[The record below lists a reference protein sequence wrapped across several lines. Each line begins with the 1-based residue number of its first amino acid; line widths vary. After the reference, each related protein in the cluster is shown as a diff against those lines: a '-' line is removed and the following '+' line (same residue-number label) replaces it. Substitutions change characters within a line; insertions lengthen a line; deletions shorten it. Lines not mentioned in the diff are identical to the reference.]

1 VDDSRVT
8 SHESRVQSQDSPF
21 GSIHDSRLQTRDLV
35 TMPIFTTQ
43 HENGIALVTFDLAG
57 ESVNKL
63 SSAARLELEALLNQ
77 LRDDGGTRAIVLI
90 SGKADNFIA
99 GADIEEFTALTTQ
112 AQAERLSF
120 EGQETV
126 SRVETFHKPIV
137 AAINGAC
144 LGGGLELALACHYRI
159 ATDHP
164 KTQLGLPEVQ
174 LGLIPGA
181 GGCQRLPRLIGARA
195 ALDMILTG
203 RTERAAKALRL
214 GLVDEVVPPSILRQT
229 AIAAADRLV
238 REGLPK
244 RTATGG
250 LPGLVLDRTSAG
262 RRLVYR
268 ESRKQILKKNGGHY
282 PAPFAALEAVR
293 VGLEQGVAAGLAEEH
308 RAFGQLAVGDVSRR
322 LVQIFFAT
330 TALKKDDG
338 VPPGK
343 ATPRQIRRLGVVGSG
358 FMGAGIAGTA
368 VLNVEIDTR
377 LKDADLD
384 RVGKGLRAAD
394 ALLTERLKRRRI
406 SRSQYDRLSGLL
418 SGSVDFSGFS
428 RADLVIEAV
437 FEDLDTKRRVLAE
450 VEEHVRPDTIFATNT
465 STIPIR
471 QIAARAR
478 RPERVLGMHFFSPV
492 EKMPL
497 LEVIPTLASAP
508 DMVVTA
514 VRFGRRM
521 GKTVIVV
528 ADRPGFWVNRILS
541 PYLNEAGHL
550 LQEGVP
556 IGLIDRVMT
565 SFGFPVGPVAL
576 LDEVG
581 LDVAEKAGG
590 VMHEAFGE
598 RMKPAGALG
607 RLIGGSR
614 LGRKNGRGFYQY
626 KEGHKAGP
634 DNGVYAL
641 LNVRPVDAD
650 PELVQR
656 RLVYSMLNEAA
667 LASAEDVVRSPR
679 DGDIGAIFGIGF
691 PAFRGGP
698 LRMIDD
704 LSAAGVVETLYQLQ
718 EQFGERF
725 RPAAS
730 LLEMARGSRRYYPA

>member
-1 VDDSRVT
+1 MT
-8 SHESRVQSQDSPF
+8 A
-21 GSIHDSRLQTRDLV
+21 
-35 TMPIFTTQ
+35 FTTQ
-43 HENGIALVTFDLAG
+43 HENGIAVVTLDLPG
-57 ESVNKL
+57 EPVNKL
-63 SSAARLELEALLNQ
+63 TSAARVELEALLNA
-77 LRDDGGTRAIVLI
+77 LRDDSEARAVVLI
-90 SGKADNFIA
+90 SGKPDNFIA
-99 GADIEEFTALTTQ
+99 GADIEEFTALTSQ
-112 AQAERLSF
+112 DAAERLSF

-126 SRVETFHKPIV
+126 SRVETFHKPVV
-137 AAINGAC
+137 AAIHGAC

-195 ALDMILTG
+195 ALDMILAG
-203 RTERAAKALRL
+203 KSERASKALRL
-214 GLVDEVVPPSILRQT
+214 GLVDEVVPQSILRQVAVT
-229 AIAAADRLV
+229 AADRLA

-244 RTATGG
+244 RGRTGG
-250 LPGLVLDRTSAG
+250 LTGFVLDRTPAG
-262 RRLVYR
+262 RGLVYR
-268 ESRKQILKKNGGHY
+268 GARKQILKKTGGHY
-282 PAPFAALEAVR
+282 PAPLAALEAVR
-293 VGLEQGVAAGLAEEH
+293 VGLEQGITAGLAEEH
-308 RAFGQLAVGDVSRR
+308 RAFGELAVGDVSRK

-338 VPPGK
+338 VPSG
-343 ATPRQIRRLGVVGSG
+343 AAVPRQIRRLGIVGSG

-368 VLNVEIDTR
+368 VLNVEVDTR
-377 LKDADLD
+377 LKDADLA
-384 RVGKGLRAAD
+384 RVGKGLKTAT
-394 ALLTERLKRRRI
+394 ALLAERLERRRLT
-406 SRSQYDRLSGLL
+406 RPQYERLSALL
-418 SGSVDFSGFS
+418 SGSADYSGFKL
-428 RADLVIEAV
+428 ADLVIEAV

-450 VEEHVRPDTIFATNT
+450 VEAQVRPEAIFATNT

-471 QIAARAR
+471 QIAAGAR
-478 RPERVLGMHFFSPV
+478 RPERILGMHFFSPV
-492 EKMPL
+492 ERMPL
-497 LEVIPTLASAP
+497 LEVIPTTATSP
-508 DMVVTA
+508 DTIVTA

-556 IGLIDRVMT
+556 IELIDRTMT
-565 SFGFPVGPVAL
+565 AFGFPVGPVAL

-581 LDVAEKAGG
+581 LDVAEKAGS

-598 RMKPAGALG
+598 RMKPAGAMSRMLG
-607 RLIGGSR
+607 ATR
-614 LGRKNGRGFYQY
+614 LGRKNGRGFYRY
-626 KEGHKAGP
+626 REGHKAGVDKSVYP
-634 DNGVYAL
+634 LLGVH
-641 LNVRPVDAD
+641 PTDAHED
-650 PELVQR
+650 LVQR

-667 LASAEDVVRSPR
+667 MACSEGVVRNPR
-679 DGDIGAIFGIGF
+679 DADIGAIFGIGF

-704 LSAAGVVETLYQLQ
+704 VGPGRVVENLYQLQ

-730 LLEMARGSRRYYPA
+730 LLEMSRKSGRYYPA

>member
-1 VDDSRVT
+1 MSA
-8 SHESRVQSQDSPF
+8 
-21 GSIHDSRLQTRDLV
+21 
-35 TMPIFTTQ
+35 FTTTN
-43 HENGIALVTFDLAG
+43 ENGIAVISFDLPG
-57 ESVNKL
+57 EPVNKL
-63 SSAARLELEALLNQ
+63 SAAARIELEALLIGF
-77 LRDDGGTRAIVLI
+77 RDDTSTRAVVLI
-90 SGKADNFIA
+90 SGKPDNFIA
-99 GADIEEFTALTTQ
+99 GADIEEFTALTSQ
-112 AQAERLSF
+112 DAAERLSF

-126 SRVETFHKPIV
+126 SRVETFHKPVI
-137 AAINGAC
+137 AAVHGAC

-195 ALDMILTG
+195 ALDLILTG
-203 RTERAAKALRL
+203 RSERASKALRL
-214 GLVDEVVPPSILRQT
+214 GLVDEVVPPSILRSVAVT
-229 AIAAADRLV
+229 AADRLA
-238 REGLPK
+238 REGAPK
-244 RTATGG
+244 RPGRGG
-250 LPGLVLDRTSAG
+250 IAGWILDRTSAG

-268 ESRKQILKKNGGHY
+268 GARKQVLKKTGGHY
-282 PAPFAALEAVR
+282 PAPFAALETVR
-293 VGLEQGVAAGLAEEH
+293 VGLEQGVTAGLAEEH
-308 RAFGQLAVGDVSRR
+308 RVFGELAVGDVSRK

-338 VPPGK
+338 VPPGA
-343 ATPRQIRRLGVVGSG
+343 ATPRQIRRLGIVGSG
-358 FMGAGIAGTA
+358 FMGSGIAGTA
-368 VLNVEIDTR
+368 VLNVEVDTR
-377 LKDADLD
+377 LKDSDLT
-384 RVGKGLRAAD
+384 RVGKGLKAATR
-394 ALLTERLKRRRI
+394 LLDERLEKRRLTRA
-406 SRSQYDRLSGLL
+406 QHHRLSALL
-418 SGSVDFSGFS
+418 SGSTDYNGFN

-437 FEDLDTKRRVLAE
+437 FEDLETKRKVLDE
-450 VEEHVRPDTIFATNT
+450 VESQVRPDAIFATNT

-471 QIAARAR
+471 HIAEQAR

-492 EKMPL
+492 ERMPL
-497 LEVIPTLASAP
+497 LEVIPTAATSP
-508 DMVVTA
+508 DTIVTA

-556 IGLIDRVMT
+556 IELIDQTMT

-581 LDVAEKAGG
+581 LDVAEKAGN

-607 RLIGGSR
+607 RMLGATR
-614 LGRKNGRGFYQY
+614 LGRKNGRGFYRY
-626 KEGHKAGP
+626 RAGHKAGV
-634 DNGVYAL
+634 DRSVYPL
-641 LNVRPVDAD
+641 LAVRPGEADAQ
-650 PELVQR
+650 LVQR

-667 LASAEDVVRSPR
+667 MACAENVVRNPR
-679 DGDIGAIFGIGF
+679 DADIGAIFGIGF

-704 LSAAGVVETLYQLQ
+704 LGPSRVVETLYHLQ

-725 RPAAS
+725 RPAPA
-730 LLEMARGSRRYYPA
+730 LLEMSRRAGRYYPA

>member
-1 VDDSRVT
+1 MPPLPERRATGDW
-8 SHESRVQSQDSPF
+8 
-21 GSIHDSRLQTRDLV
+21 RLASVNIMST
-35 TMPIFTTQ
+35 FTTQ
-43 HENGIALVTFDLAG
+43 NENGIAVVTFDLPG
-57 ESVNKL
+57 EPVNKL
-63 SSAARLELEALLNQ
+63 SSSVQLELEGLLNQ
-77 LRDDGGTRAIVLI
+77 LRDDPAVRAVVLI

-99 GADIEEFTALTTQ
+99 GADIEEFTAITTQ

-126 SRVETFHKPIV
+126 SRIETSHKPIV
-137 AAINGAC
+137 AAIHGAC

-203 RTERAAKALRL
+203 KTERSSKALRL
-214 GLVDEVVPPSILRQT
+214 GLVDEVVPQSILRQVG
-229 AIAAADRLV
+229 IAAADRLT
-238 REGLPK
+238 RGGAPRRK
-244 RTATGG
+244 PRGG
-250 LPGLVLDRTSAG
+250 LQGLVLDRTAAG

-268 ESRKQILKKNGGHY
+268 ESRKQVLKKSGGHY
-282 PAPFAALEAVR
+282 PAPLAALEAVR

-308 RAFGQLAVGDVSRR
+308 RAFGELAVGDVSRK

-338 VPPGK
+338 VAVK
-343 ATPRQIRRLGVVGSG
+343 ATPRQIRRLGIIGSG
-358 FMGAGIAGTA
+358 FMGSGIAGTA
-368 VLNVEIDTR
+368 VVNVEIDTR
-377 LKDADLD
+377 LKDSDLE
-384 RVGKGLRAAD
+384 RVGKGLKAAN
-394 ALLTERLKRRRI
+394 ALLAQRLERRRLTRPQYERL
-406 SRSQYDRLSGLL
+406 SALL
-418 SGSVDFSGFS
+418 SGSADYRGFS

-437 FEDLDTKRRVLAE
+437 FEDLDTKRKVLAE
-450 VEEHVRPDTIFATNT
+450 VEAQVRPETIFATNT

-471 QIAARAR
+471 QIAANAR
-478 RPERVLGMHFFSPV
+478 RPERILGMHFFSPV

-497 LEVIPTLASAP
+497 LEVIPTAATSP
-508 DMVVTA
+508 DTVVTA

-541 PYLNEAGHL
+541 PYLNEAGYL

-565 SFGFPVGPVAL
+565 DFGFPVGPVAL

-581 LDVAEKAGG
+581 LDVAEKAGA

-607 RLIGGSR
+607 RMLGATR
-614 LGRKNGRGFYQY
+614 LGRKNGQGFYKY
-626 KEGHKAGP
+626 TKGHKAGV
-634 DNGVYAL
+634 DNSVYPLLGVRAG
-641 LNVRPVDAD
+641 DAE
-650 PELVQR
+650 PELVER
-656 RLVYSMLNEAA
+656 RLVYAMLNEAA
-667 LASAEDVVRSPR
+667 MACAENVVRSPR
-679 DGDIGAIFGIGF
+679 DGDVGAIFGIGF

-698 LRMIDD
+698 LRVIDD
-704 LSAAGVVETLYQLQ
+704 LGSGRVVETLYHLQ

-725 RPAAS
+725 RPAPS
-730 LLEMARGSRRYYPA
+730 LLEMARASRRYYPA